1 VVRGGAVQAGGPLV
15 LEVSVVDVER
25 ELAAVRAARERLKAA
40 AGAELARAGELDDV
54 EAVEVEILRG
64 LDGAASAV
72 LLRAELGGRAGG
84 RRVWRL
90 GLELGAEVESVE
102 AEA

>member
-1 VVRGGAVQAGGPLV
+1 M
-15 LEVSVVDVER
+15 VDVER
-25 ELAAVRAARERLKAA
+25 ELERVRAARERLKAQ
-40 AGAELARAGELDDV
+40 AGAELARAGELAQV

-72 LLRAELGGRAGG
+72 ILRAELGGRAGG